1 MLSPN
6 FENSLSSMVVLF
18 SNLSVLN
25 LSSTAVLLYKL
36 SPITIVRVVNNRL
49 GFSYS
54 LSLLFYFSVFPS
66 ILFLVFVL
74 LFFILDLDKGY
85 DVTLCMTVTQVTNH
99 DESMTHV
106 NVTGYII
113 M

>member
-1 MLSPN
+1 M
-6 FENSLSSMVVLF
+6 
-18 SNLSVLN
+18 
-25 LSSTAVLLYKL
+25 
-36 SPITIVRVVNNRL
+36 NNRL
-49 GFSYS
+49 GFSYF
-54 LSLLFYFSVFPS
+54 LFLLFYFSVFPS

-74 LFFILDLDKGY
+74 LFFILDLGKEY

-99 DESMTHV
+99 DENMTHV